1 MADQMFSPQIVD
13 TMPGFTPGC
22 VLFDDDGKGWTY
34 VKASGALSALHTAIW
49 IDDFEAVMATDAA
62 SVTKHHAW
70 FGGVP
75 VVPIPDNHFGWCQVF
90 GMAHFRMAS
99 GAGPGA
105 YPYTTDTAGVVGHT
119 SSGHHRVRSVVGF
132 VGSGSNESTIRGVL
146 SFPGGNQLV

>member
-70 FGGVP
+70 LGGVP

-119 SSGHHRVRSVVGF
+119 SSGHHRVRSVAGF